1 MLLRNLLLALGGLG
15 MLAGVVLS
23 VVWFIQLGRTSV
35 ETPAASR
42 AAVLVATHPVPAGTL
57 VRKEDITWKEV
68 GPGEIHAGNII
79 RGQISESEFV
89 GAIARRAFAAGEQLI
104 LSEIVRPNER
114 QFLAAVLKPGTRAVS
129 ISVEAPQSGA
139 GLILPGDYVDVI
151 LTQAFDEPTVDATH
165 KSVAETVLRNVQIIA
180 VDQALS
186 MPANPAPAARGALT
200 PATPV
205 TASRVPKTYTFALTE
220 QQAEQLFVA
229 AHLGRLQFSVRPL
242 EGRNIAAGSEDGNK
256 RAPTWASDVSSAL
269 DGSARK
275 GQPSASSI
283 ESSVRRPPI
292 LHQPAVP
299 QSVGSQSA
307 IPQSIVPQ

>member
-1 MLLRNLLLALGGLG
+1 MFLRNLLLAIGGLG
-15 MLAGVVLS
+15 MIAGIVLS
-23 VVWFIQLGRTSV
+23 IVWFNQIGGTNV
-35 ETPAASR
+35 EAPAASR

-89 GAIARRAFAAGEQLI
+89 GAIARRAFVAGEQLI

-129 ISVEAPQSGA
+129 IPVEAPQSGA

-151 LTQAFDEPTVDATH
+151 LTQTFDEPTVDVTH

-200 PATPV
+200 PAT
-205 TASRVPKTYTFALTE
+205 ASRVPKTYTFALTE

-229 AHLGRLQFSVRPL
+229 AHLGKLHFSVRPL
-242 EGRNIAAGSEDGNK
+242 EGRNTASSEDDDK
-256 RAPTWASDVSSAL
+256 RRPTWASDVSSAL
-269 DGSARK
+269 DGNARK
-275 GQPSASSI
+275 GQPSLSSV

-292 LHQPAVP
+292 LFQPAVP
-299 QSVGSQSA
+299 QSAVSQSA